1 MNKRDEERKKQ
12 AHLRMKDF
20 LFLNELHSS
29 KQIQIFAYNR
39 FLEGAE
45 WADQHPREG
54 LWDAEKACQIIH
66 EVINSDTIG
75 QYLIFDDENIDFDSE
90 LFFDDLLRAMED

>member
-1 MNKRDEERKKQ
+1 MNKRDEERKKK

-54 LWDAEKACQIIH
+54 LWDSEK
-66 EVINSDTIG
+66 VIEWLRNNSSKYMTEGINYPHYAYNSLVEG
-75 QYLIFDDENIDFDSE
+75 LQK
-90 LFFDDLLRAMED
+90 AMEE

>member
-1 MNKRDEERKKQ
+1 MTREEEIQRE
-12 AHLRMKDF
+12 ADSRW
-20 LFLNELHSS
+20 LHDSANN
-29 KQIQIFAYNR
+29 QR
-39 FLEGAE
+39 FVEACN
-45 WADQHPREG
+45 WADQHPRKG
-54 LWDAEKACQIIH
+54 LWDSEKACQIIH

>member
-1 MNKRDEERKKQ
+1 MTTRDNEIKQ
-12 AHLRMKDF
+12 HATDISNTWLPQDY
-20 LFLNELHSS
+20 
-29 KQIQIFAYNR
+29 QQVAYD
-39 FLEGAE
+39 AAVKMAK
-45 WADQHPREG
+45 WADQNPREG